1 MDQVR
6 ILLPKG
12 RIYDNVVRLFSESG
26 ISISVTDRSYFP
38 TVSDP
43 SLSVKIMKP
52 QNIAPIL
59 DLGRHDAGF
68 TGWDWVME
76 RSADVVE
83 VMDLALDPVSI
94 VLAAPAGETPESLK
108 KRRIVVATEYEKLAR
123 DYLAANG
130 YQFDII
136 KSFGTT
142 EVFPPDDAD
151 AIVDNTSSGATLRQN
166 GLDILAV
173 IQRSSTRFIASKKA
187 WADPGKAD
195 RIRELAT
202 VFKAILEAE
211 GRVMLEMNVPKDRLD
226 DIVAALPCMRAPT
239 VSPLFKDSGYAVKAA
254 VPKKQ
259 TGALIPKLKK
269 LGASDILEYAIRKV
283 VL

>member
-1 MDQVR
+1 MDQLR

-12 RIYDNVVRLFSESG
+12 RIYDNVVRLFNESG
-26 ISISVTDRSYFP
+26 ISISVSNRSYFP

-43 SLSVKIMKP
+43 GLSVKIMKP
-52 QNIAPIL
+52 QNIAPII

-68 TGWDWVME
+68 TGWDWVQE

-108 KRRIVVATEYEKLAR
+108 KRKIVVATEYEKLAR
-123 DYLAANG
+123 DYLSANG
-130 YQFDII
+130 YDFAII

-151 AIVDNTSSGATLRQN
+151 AIVDNTSSGTTLREN
-166 GLDILAV
+166 GLDILAT
-173 IQRSSTRFIASKKA
+173 ILKSSTRFVASKKA
-187 WADPGKAD
+187 WADPAKSE
-195 RIRELAT
+195 RIKELAT
-202 VFKAILEAE
+202 VFKSILEAE
-211 GRVMLEMNVPKDRLD
+211 SRVMLEMNVPKDRLD
-226 DIVAALPCMRAPT
+226 DIVAVLPCMRAPT

-259 TGALIPKLKK
+259 TGLLIPKLKK
-269 LGASDILEYAIRKV
+269 LGATDILEYALRKV
-283 VL
+283 MV

>member
-1 MDQVR
+1 MDQVK

-12 RIYDNVVRLFSESG
+12 RIYENVIRLFSESG
-26 ISISVTDRSYFP
+26 ISINTSNRSYFP

-43 SLSVKIMKP
+43 SLAVKIMKP

-83 VMDLALDPVSI
+83 IMDLALDPVSI
-94 VLAAPAGETPESLK
+94 VLAAPSGETPESLK
-108 KRRIVVATEYEKLAR
+108 KRKIVVATEYEKLAR
-123 DYLAANG
+123 DYLTANG
-130 YQFDII
+130 YDFTII

-151 AIVDNTSSGATLRQN
+151 AIVDNTSSGTTLREN
-166 GLDILAV
+166 GLDILAT
-173 IQRSSTRFIASKKA
+173 ILKSSTRFIASKAAMANPAKA
-187 WADPGKAD
+187 E
-195 RIRELAT
+195 RLRELAT
-202 VFKAILEAE
+202 VFQAILEAE
-211 GRVMLEMNVPKDRLD
+211 GRVMLEMNVPKEKLD

-239 VSPLFKDSGYAVKAA
+239 VSSLFHDSGYAVKAA
-254 VPKKQ
+254 VPRKI
-259 TGALIPKLKK
+259 TGVLIPKLKK

-283 VL
+283 VV

>member
-1 MDQVR
+1 MDQLR

-12 RIYDNVVRLFSESG
+12 RIYDNVVRLFNESG
-26 ISISVTDRSYFP
+26 ISISVSNRSYFP

-43 SLSVKIMKP
+43 GLSVKIMKP
-52 QNIAPIL
+52 QNIAPII

-68 TGWDWVME
+68 TGLDWVTE

-108 KRRIVVATEYEKLAR
+108 KRKIVVATEYEKLAR

-130 YQFDII
+130 YDFSII

-151 AIVDNTSSGATLRQN
+151 AIVDNTSSGTTLREN
-166 GLDILAV
+166 GLDIVATILG
-173 IQRSSTRFIASKKA
+173 SSTRFIASKKA
-187 WADPGKAD
+187 WADPAKCE
-195 RIRELAT
+195 RIKELAS

-211 GRVMLEMNVPKDRLD
+211 SRVMLEMNVPADKLD
-226 DIVAALPCMRAPT
+226 AIVAVLPCMRSPT

-254 VPKKQ
+254 VPRKQ
-259 TGALIPKLKK
+259 TGLLIPKLKK
-269 LGASDILEYAIRKV
+269 LGATDILEYALRKV
-283 VL
+283 MV

>member
-12 RIYDNVVRLFSESG
+12 RIYDNVVRLFNESG
-26 ISISVTDRSYFP
+26 ISISVTNRSYFP
-38 TVSDP
+38 SVSDA
-43 SLSVKIMKP
+43 SLSIKIMKP
-52 QNIAPIL
+52 QNIAPII

-68 TGWDWVME
+68 TGWDWVQE

-83 VMDLALDPVSI
+83 IMDLALDPVSI
-94 VLAAPAGETPESLK
+94 VLAAPSGETPESLK
-108 KRRIVVATEYEKLAR
+108 KRKIVVATEYEKLAR
-123 DYLAANG
+123 DYLGANG
-130 YQFDII
+130 YDFTII

-151 AIVDNTSSGATLRQN
+151 AIVDNTSSGTTLREN
-166 GLDILAV
+166 GLDILAT
-173 IQRSSTRFIASKKA
+173 ILKSSTRFIASKKA
-187 WADPGKAD
+187 WADAYK
-195 RIRELAT
+195 RERLTELST

-211 GRVMLEMNVPKDRLD
+211 GRVMLEMNVPLD
-226 DIVAALPCMRAPT
+226 KLDGIVAVLPCMRAPT

-259 TGALIPKLKK
+259 TGVLIPKLKK
-269 LGASDILEYAIRKV
+269 LGATDILEYAIRKV
-283 VL
+283 VI

>member
-1 MDQVR
+1 MDQVKL
-6 ILLPKG
+6 LLPKG
-12 RIYDNVVRLFSESG
+12 RIYDNVIRLFAESG
-26 ISISVTDRSYFP
+26 ISIGATNRSYFP
-38 TVSDP
+38 SVSDP

-68 TGWDWVME
+68 TGLDWVME
-76 RSADVVE
+76 RSADIVE
-83 VMDLALDPVSI
+83 IMDLALDPVSI
-94 VLAAPAGETPESLK
+94 VLAAPMGETMESLK
-108 KRRIVVATEYEKLAR
+108 KRKIVVATEYEKLAR
-123 DYLAANG
+123 DFLSANG
-130 YQFDII
+130 FDFTIL

-151 AIVDNTSSGATLRQN
+151 AIVDNTSSGTTLREN
-166 GLDILAV
+166 GLDIVATILK
-173 IQRSSTRFIASKKA
+173 SSTRFVASRKA
-187 WADPGKAD
+187 MADPGKAE
-195 RIRELAT
+195 RLAELAT

-226 DIVAALPCMRAPT
+226 AVVAVLPCMRAPT
-239 VSPLFKDSGYAVKAA
+239 VSPLFHDSGYAVKAA

-259 TGALIPKLKK
+259 TGILIPKLKK

-283 VL
+283 VI